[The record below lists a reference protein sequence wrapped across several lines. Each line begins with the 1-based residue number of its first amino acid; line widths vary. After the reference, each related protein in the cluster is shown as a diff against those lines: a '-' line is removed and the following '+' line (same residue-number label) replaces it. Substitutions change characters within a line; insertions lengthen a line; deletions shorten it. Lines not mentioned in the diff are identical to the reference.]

1 MKPTMKLPEMAGAA
15 PAAGESPQSPAIV
28 TARAR
33 PTVDMEM
40 LSAISAASSQQVLRD
55 HLEALTV
62 GLGFTRFT
70 ALCIRSLKPNG
81 AWFTPG
87 ATLGKH
93 IANTPTDWEKQASN
107 ASLARLDPVM
117 VHCRDS
123 SLPLV
128 WDQQTYTDRGLGEKW
143 ELQAPYGYRS
153 GIVVA
158 MHMPNGDHYCV
169 GLDSEFRRPAPDG
182 DLAELIGRIQL
193 TTAFTYD
200 VAFRLLMPPVEET
213 EATKRHGL
221 SNRELEVL
229 QWVAAGKTAW
239 EAGVIL
245 SISENTVNK
254 HLASCI
260 EKLNCVNRVQAVARA
275 VNEGLIQL

>member
-1 MKPTMKLPEMAGAA
+1 MNIIQHAPHEPDAVDKPQTA
-15 PAAGESPQSPAIV
+15 AIV
-28 TARAR
+28 TARGR
-33 PTVDMEM
+33 PAIDMDM
-40 LSAISAASSQQVLRD
+40 LTAISAASSQHVLRD

-81 AWFTPG
+81 SWFTPG

-158 MHMPNGDHYCV
+158 MHMPNGDHYCI
-169 GLDSEFRRPAPDG
+169 GLDSEFRRPAADG

-193 TTAFTYD
+193 TTAYTYD
-200 VAFRLLMPPVEET
+200 VAFRLLMPPVEEP
-213 EATKRHGL
+213 ESTKRHGL

-245 SISENTVNK
+245 SSSENTVNK

-260 EKLNCVNRVQAVARA
+260 EKLKCVNRVQAVARA
-275 VNEGLIQL
+275 VNERLIQL